1 MTITGKKN
9 FRAKTTRP
17 FVVGKGSLADTT
29 VIVADKVASTKVG
42 GYVSTPVLKDING
55 NKLAAGKDYDKNI
68 VYKCDGF
75 VLNKKADRL
84 LAGAIV
90 TIEITGKGNYEDT
103 TTTASYRILA
113 AGKNLSKAKVTVKSK
128 FYYNGGNVILSKED
142 FVVKIGKKTL
152 PTDAYEILPETYLNN
167 DKKGTAQVTIQG
179 IGSYGG
185 TKTIR
190 FKINAQKVNRS
201 AAS

>member
-1 MTITGKKN
+1 M
-9 FRAKTTRP
+9 
-17 FVVGKGSLADTT
+17 ADTT

-90 TIEITGKGNYEDT
+90 TIEITGKGITKVLLQQLLIE
-103 TTTASYRILA
+103 SLRR
-113 AGKNLSKAKVTVKSK
+113 AKICPK
-128 FYYNGGNVILSKED
+128 
-142 FVVKIGKKTL
+142 
-152 PTDAYEILPETYLNN
+152 
-167 DKKGTAQVTIQG
+167 
-179 IGSYGG
+179 
-185 TKTIR
+185 
-190 FKINAQKVNRS
+190 QKLL
-201 AAS
+201 